1 MYNNESLLTVHEVAL
16 YLRLNSLT
24 VYDYIRAGN
33 LKAIK
38 FGRSY
43 RVIYRD
49 LIEFIN
55 NHKVI

>member
-1 MYNNESLLTVHEVAL
+1 MYNDEELLTVQEVAR
-16 YLRLNSLT
+16 YLRLNPLT
-24 VYDYIRAGN
+24 IYDYIRAGN
-33 LKAIK
+33 LKAVK

-43 RVIYRD
+43 RVVYRD

>member
-1 MYNNESLLTVHEVAL
+1 MYNDEALLTVHEVAQ

-24 VYDYIRAGN
+24 IYDYIRAGK
-33 LKAIK
+33 LKALK

-43 RVIYRD
+43 RIVYRD

-55 NHKVI
+55 NHKVV